1 MPKPILDYRDDDSPL
16 WPARCRGYLEGR
28 QASDCLASVE
38 LARLRA
44 EKEALLAENNDLRR
58 EWLHTV
64 SHDVV
69 FTAEVNGEHGIDLS
83 KMPISEATL
92 AALNIGIDRENYRL
106 RAENERL
113 RAALRKCEWGG
124 FRMHGPSG
132 TAMSVCPVCCN
143 NATDFHGKHSF
154 GCEIAAALK
163 AEP

>member
-1 MPKPILDYRDDDSPL
+1 MSGDHGYDPFGFGEPN
-16 WPARCRGYLEGR
+16 PAMEAAVAEIEELQG
-28 QASDCLASVE
+28 E
-38 LARLRA
+38 LA
-44 EKEALLAENNDLRR
+44 
-58 EWLHTV
+58 
-64 SHDVV
+64 
-69 FTAEVNGEHGIDLS
+69 
-83 KMPISEATL
+83 
-92 AALNIGIDRENYRL
+92 RL

>member
-1 MPKPILDYRDDDSPL
+1 MSGDHGYDPFGLAEPN
-16 WPARCRGYLEGR
+16 PAMEAAVAEIDELQG
-28 QASDCLASVE
+28 E

-44 EKEALLAENNDLRR
+44 EKKALLAENNDLRR
-58 EWLHTV
+58 EWLHAV

-106 RAENERL
+106 RAECERL
-113 RAALRKCEWGG
+113 RTALGKIGARG
-124 FRMHGPSG
+124 RHTG
-132 TAMSVCPVCCN
+132 TKQQYFLYSQKDMA
-143 NATDFHGKHSF
+143 
-154 GCEIAAALK
+154 EIAAAALK

>member
-113 RAALRKCEWGG
+113 RAALGAVEWLRTGHGG
-124 FRMHGPSG
+124 ARCPSCG
-132 TAMSVCPVCCN
+132 YYFGELDHKRHSHDCPL
-143 NATDFHGKHSF
+143 
-154 GCEIAAALK
+154 AAALK

>member
-1 MPKPILDYRDDDSPL
+1 MAKRKMAAECEDFEEFY
-16 WPARCRGYLEGR
+16 WPARCRGYLEGKR
-28 QASDCLASVE
+28 ASDCLANVE

-58 EWLHTV
+58 EWLHAV

-106 RAENERL
+106 RAECEGL
-113 RAALRKCEWGG
+113 RAALEAAKPFLYLLWPRVRLPKGVRRPEGWEWEL
-124 FRMHGPSG
+124 FKRR
-132 TAMSVCPVCCN
+132 A
-143 NATDFHGKHSF
+143 
-154 GCEIAAALK
+154 AAALK
-163 AEP
+163 GEPCP

>member
-1 MPKPILDYRDDDSPL
+1 MAKRKMAAECEDFEEFY
-16 WPARCRGYLEGR
+16 WPARCRGYLEGKR
-28 QASDCLASVE
+28 ASDCLANVE

-58 EWLHTV
+58 EWLHAV

-113 RAALRKCEWGG
+113 RAALSAVEWLRTGNGG
-124 FRMHGPSG
+124 ARCPSCG
-132 TAMSVCPVCCN
+132 YYFGELDHKRHSHDCPL
-143 NATDFHGKHSF
+143 
-154 GCEIAAALK
+154 AAALK